1 MIYIFDFANR
11 VPLIFIP
18 WRYPSNTSCFLDKVS
33 PRPCVVTKVA
43 FDTRQTFNQ
52 IKLEGN
58 DRQTDSV
65 RNTVSM
71 FCFAVIL
78 CFGPLSMFH
87 LLRAAKLIN
96 NGEVCE
102 KWFETGSFLV
112 HVFPVLSRDPN
123 KLKFILRKSIKNT
136 RDSDRG
142 QI

>member
-1 MIYIFDFANR
+1 MFAQTLWN
-11 VPLIFIP
+11 
-18 WRYPSNTSCFLDKVS
+18 KV
-33 PRPCVVTKVA
+33 CVVSQVV
-43 FDTRQTFNQ
+43 FDVNRTFNQ

-96 NGEVCE
+96 NGKVCE

-112 HVFPVLSRDPN
+112 HVFPVLSWDLD
-123 KLKFILRKSIKNT
+123 KLKIILNKSIYIVK
-136 RDSDRG
+136 
-142 QI
+142 